1 MVQRAVN
8 YLFGFY
14 EKCLIPCA
22 HILNQTA
29 RRIDCNS
36 LHMHFSWTFSCIL
49 VVGQSLSFVRL
60 FATPWLQHT
69 RLPSPSPSPGVCSN
83 SCPLSRWCH
92 PTISS
97 SVVPFSSCPQSL
109 LASGSF
115 PVSQLFSWGGQSFW
129 SFSFSISPSNEYSR
143 LISFRIDW
151 FDLVVQ
157 GTLKCLLQH
166 LKSSTVWKH
175 QFLGSQPSLWS
186 NSDIHSWLWKSNSF
200 DVCQQSDV
208 SAFSYTV

>member
-97 SVVPFSSCPQSL
+97 SVVPFSCLQ
-109 LASGSF
+109 SF
-115 PVSQLFSWGGQSFW
+115 PVSDYF
-129 SFSFSISPSNEYSR
+129 PMSR
-143 LISFRIDW
+143 FFTSGTKVLELQASASVLPMNINNWFLSGLTSLIS
-151 FDLVVQ
+151 
-157 GTLKCLLQH
+157 LLSKG
-166 LKSSTVWKH
+166 LSRVFSSTTVQKQ
-175 QFLGSQPSLWS
+175 QFFSAQPALWF
-186 NSDIHSWLWKSNSF
+186 NSHTHTWLLEKS
-200 DVCQQSDV
+200 
-208 SAFSYTV
+208 